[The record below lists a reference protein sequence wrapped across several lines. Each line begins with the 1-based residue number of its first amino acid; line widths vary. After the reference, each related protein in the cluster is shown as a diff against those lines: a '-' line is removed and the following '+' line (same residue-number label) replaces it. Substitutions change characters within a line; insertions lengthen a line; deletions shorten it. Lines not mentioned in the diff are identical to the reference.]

1 MVPVYL
7 AGGTVNLTGLPASVD
22 GRARLIEPPWLPILV
37 QDQQSQAPT
46 QPSLIHILG

>member
-22 GRARLIEPPWLPILV
+22 GRAIIEPPWLPILV